1 MTSLTLKSKKY
12 EAMDIDEFTEMAYR
26 EGWTDGLPVLPPT
39 EKAVM
44 AIVDYLG
51 RDPAEV
57 VGVLSSAEG
66 IASIE
71 KIAINCAM
79 AGCKP
84 AYVPI
89 VITAIEAMLADE
101 FEHMRV
107 NATTGGP
114 APAAIISGPVVK
126 QLGFNYA
133 EGALSGSGNRV
144 NSTIG
149 RAIRLVLWN
158 IAQSRPGAM
167 SGSTYGHIGRYS
179 YLLAERPPDD
189 GNPWEPFHV
198 TAADLSPDDSA
209 VTMFPCG
216 TQEQISTG
224 LGGNT
229 LEDQVDIIAD
239 CMSLGGTQKLVV
251 LNPHLAN
258 AFADAGWSKRD
269 LRDAIM
275 KRANPPAGLYGVE
288 NLAQRLGE
296 VYEAD
301 QQVYDGA
308 HAGDDFSTKKQYS
321 GQLTLPSATGPRPV
335 KEELHILV
343 TGGWPAG
350 SGDCLRFNSMH
361 GQLVTRKIDWN
372 WQ

>member
-1 MTSLTLKSKKY
+1 MTTPMLKSKKY
-12 EAMDIDEFTEMAYR
+12 EALDIDEFTEMAYR

-39 EKAVM
+39 EKTVM

-57 VGVLSSAEG
+57 VGILSSAEG

-84 AYVPI
+84 AYVPV

-114 APAAIISGPVVK
+114 APLAIISGPVVK
-126 QLGFNYA
+126 QLGFNYG
-133 EGALSGSGNRV
+133 EGALSGSGNRA

-167 SGSTYGHIGRYS
+167 SGATYGHIGRYS

-216 TQEQISTG
+216 TQEQINAG
-224 LGGNT
+224 MGGNT
-229 LEDQVDIIAD
+229 LENQVDVIAD
-239 CMSLGGTQKLVV
+239 CISLGGTQKLVV
-251 LNPHLAN
+251 INPQQAN
-258 AFADAGWSKRD
+258 AFAEAGWSKKD
-269 LRDAIM
+269 VRDAIM
-275 KRANPPAGLYGVE
+275 RRANPPAGLYGVE
-288 NLAQRLGE
+288 NLARHLGA

-301 QQVYDGA
+301 QQVFDGA

-350 SGDCLRFNSMH
+350 PGDCLRLNSMH